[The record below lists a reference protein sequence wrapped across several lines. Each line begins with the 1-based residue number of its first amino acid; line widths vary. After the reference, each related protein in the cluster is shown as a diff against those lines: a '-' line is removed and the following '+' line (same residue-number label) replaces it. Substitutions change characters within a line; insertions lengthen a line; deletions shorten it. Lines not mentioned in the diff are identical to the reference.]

1 MEIGDNAE
9 KPSTTAANATTTA
22 IVTST
27 IVHCTSQPTMPSSCS
42 LDDEQSKDDENDGGA
57 GGDRTEPGTS
67 PQSHHMKKRRVSFAA
82 STQLA
87 QYLEPINPFQKL
99 SEYNEVCI
107 HSCSAVQ
114 VESQRRTFVI
124 CD

>member
-9 KPSTTAANATTTA
+9 KPSTTAANASATV
-22 IVTST
+22 IVSST
-27 IVHCTSQPTMPSSCS
+27 IVHCTSQPTMPSSCC
-42 LDDEQSKDDENDGGA
+42 LDDEPKEDENDGGA
-57 GGDRTEPGTS
+57 GGDRIEPGTS

-99 SEYNEVCI
+99 GEYNEKFA
-107 HSCSAVQ
+107 HTAAVQ
-114 VESQRRTFVI
+114 CTLSHKGGLF
-124 CD
+124 DL

>member
-42 LDDEQSKDDENDGGA
+42 LDDEPKDDENDDGA

-99 SEYNEVCI
+99 SEYNEVCT
-107 HSCSAVQ
+107 HSYSCSA
-114 VESQRRTFVI
+114 S
-124 CD
+124 